1 MACTPQLHLRGL
13 IPTGSTISTH
23 PTATT
28 AGHGDTTGV
37 TRIPA
42 GVVDIPA
49 GVVDGMIRG
58 IPVTTAGED
67 IMIRGI
73 PACMAGAIHT
83 VAIMAG
89 VATEAGAIRIMADTM
104 AGVAMAV
111 GDTHITVAAGM
122 TLPIRQ
128 AGEIMPADDRLLTQ
142 IHHPDAAQ

>member
-37 TRIPA
+37 TR
-42 GVVDIPA
+42 IPA

-104 AGVAMAV
+104 DGVDMAV

>member
-1 MACTPQLHLRGL
+1 MPPLLPRGL
-13 IPTGSTISTH
+13 IRTGLIISTH

-37 TRIPA
+37 TR
-42 GVVDIPA
+42 IPA

>member
-37 TRIPA
+37 TR
-42 GVVDIPA
+42 IPA

-104 AGVAMAV
+104 AGVDMAV

-122 TLPIRQ
+122 TQPIRQ

>member
-28 AGHGDTTGV
+28 AGRGDTTGV

-42 GVVDIPA
+42 GVVDITA
-49 GVVDGMIRG
+49 GAVDGMIRG

-73 PACMAGAIHT
+73 PAC
-83 VAIMAG
+83 MAG

>member
-42 GVVDIPA
+42 GVVD
-49 GVVDGMIRG
+49 GMIRG

-73 PACMAGAIHT
+73 PAC
-83 VAIMAG
+83 MAG

>member
-42 GVVDIPA
+42 GVVD
-49 GVVDGMIRG
+49 GMIRG

-73 PACMAGAIHT
+73 PACMAG
-83 VAIMAG
+83 

-104 AGVAMAV
+104 AGVDMAV

-122 TLPIRQ
+122 TQPIRQ

-142 IHHPDAAQ
+142 IPHPDAAQ

>member
-13 IPTGSTISTH
+13 IPTGSTFSTH

-42 GVVDIPA
+42 GVVDITA
-49 GVVDGMIRG
+49 GAVDGMIRG

-73 PACMAGAIHT
+73 PAC
-83 VAIMAG
+83 MAG

-128 AGEIMPADDRLLTQ
+128 AGEIMLADDRLLTQ

>member
-37 TRIPA
+37 TR
-42 GVVDIPA
+42 IPA

-89 VATEAGAIRIMADTM
+89 VATEAGAFRIMADTM
-104 AGVAMAV
+104 AGVDMAV

-122 TLPIRQ
+122 TQPIRQ

-142 IHHPDAAQ
+142 KHHPDAAQ

>member
-37 TRIPA
+37 TR
-42 GVVDIPA
+42 IPA

-142 IHHPDAAQ
+142 IHHPDAVQ

>member
-28 AGHGDTTGV
+28 AGRGDTTGV
-37 TRIPA
+37 TR
-42 GVVDIPA
+42 IPA

>member
-28 AGHGDTTGV
+28 AGRGDTTGV

-42 GVVDIPA
+42 GVVDITA
-49 GVVDGMIRG
+49 GAVDGMIRG

-73 PACMAGAIHT
+73 PAC
-83 VAIMAG
+83 MAG

-122 TLPIRQ
+122 TQPIRQ

>member
-42 GVVDIPA
+42 GVVDITA
-49 GVVDGMIRG
+49 GAVDGMIRG

-73 PACMAGAIHT
+73 PAC
-83 VAIMAG
+83 MAG

>member
-37 TRIPA
+37 TR
-42 GVVDIPA
+42 IPA